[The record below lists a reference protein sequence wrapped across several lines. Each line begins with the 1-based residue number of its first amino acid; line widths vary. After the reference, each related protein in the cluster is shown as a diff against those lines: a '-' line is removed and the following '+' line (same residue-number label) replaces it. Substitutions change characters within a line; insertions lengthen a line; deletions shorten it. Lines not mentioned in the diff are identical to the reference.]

1 MSSSEFQAYGDFDMS
16 LECHGQLTEEDISSQ
31 ILQKKDSGK
40 TSRHDSDDDQDNN
53 TMASLTPHRGGAR
66 AMQAMY
72 TLRQFLEK
80 SGAGLEQ
87 FYVLES
93 ELLQL
98 IAAASTQTSLRDVFS
113 LPSPEYC
120 EY

>member
-1 MSSSEFQAYGDFDMS
+1 
-16 LECHGQLTEEDISSQ
+16 
-31 ILQKKDSGK
+31 
-40 TSRHDSDDDQDNN
+40 
-53 TMASLTPHRGGAR
+53 
-66 AMQAMY
+66 MQAMY

-98 IAAASTQTSLRDVFS
+98 TAAASTQTSLRDFFS